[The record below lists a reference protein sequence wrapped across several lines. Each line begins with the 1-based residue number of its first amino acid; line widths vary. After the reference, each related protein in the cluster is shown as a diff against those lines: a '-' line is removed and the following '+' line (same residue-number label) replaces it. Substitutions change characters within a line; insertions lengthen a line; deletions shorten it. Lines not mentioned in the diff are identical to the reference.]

1 MRLRARLVHLK
12 AFWGTNS
19 VNRPGQTAI
28 FKEFESRG
36 KFSNNDRR
44 KTSAL
49 KEFAKEAEDAGN
61 GVLVGHGD
69 AKFGFPG
76 FRVGR
81 DKSVSEFFDT
91 FL

>member
-1 MRLRARLVHLK
+1 MYQFRQQT
-12 AFWGTNS
+12 WTN
-19 VNRPGQTAI
+19 AI

-49 KEFAKEAEDAGN
+49 KEFTKEAEDAGN

-69 AKFGFPG
+69 TKLGFPG
-76 FRVGR
+76 FGVGR
-81 DKSVSEFFDT
+81 YNSLGEFFDT